1 MKIPRQMSLGFGLMT
16 ALLLVLSA
24 FALFVVNGLSRNLHQ
39 IAHNTVPSLIIV
51 SDIRV
56 SLRELEKD
64 ILEYIAAS
72 PSQRAEMDKAIQ
84 TTYDVMTERAASY
97 EKFMSDEKDRQ
108 LFESAMQAVQSGR
121 LEFEKL
127 TEIIRSAGMSG
138 ELSTSPQYTAATYQM
153 TSKVMPQF
161 RKSID
166 LLEQDVAYNLSL
178 SDKSAAESDRFASLG
193 WMGVVAAAAGSVL
206 IALILGTVITRRI
219 NSTLTSFAQQLRD
232 AAQNTAVGAEQMG
245 NISSELASRANEQA
259 ASVEETSASLEEM
272 ASMTRSTAAN
282 AAKASALSSSTK
294 SVATESQATMEDML
308 TAMSAIE
315 SSSIEVAKI
324 VKRIDEIAFQTNI
337 LALNAAVEAARAG
350 EAGAGFAVVA
360 DEVRALAQRSAVAA
374 KETAEKIDA
383 AIADSQRGSRN
394 CAKVEAAL
402 KSIQARIVE
411 TDLLV
416 AEIASAA
423 DDQSTGIDQINT
435 AIVQLDQVTQANA
448 ASSQQSA
455 ATAEELRAQTNA
467 LNTVVD
473 ALAKL
478 VGSQIAESEASRAP
492 ESLTKPALSPGRT
505 DVQGEFV

>member
-1 MKIPRQMSLGFGLMT
+1 MNVPRQMSLGFGLMT

-24 FALFVVNGLSRNLHQ
+24 FSLFVVNGLSRNLHQ

-72 PSQRAEMDKAIQ
+72 PSQRGEMDGAIRK
-84 TTYDVMTERAASY
+84 TYDVMAERAASY
-97 EKFMSDEKDRQ
+97 EKFISDEKDKE
-108 LFESAMQAVQSGR
+108 LFESAMQAVKFGR

-127 TEIIRSAGMSG
+127 TEIIRTAEVSG
-138 ELSTSPQYTAATYQM
+138 QLATSPQYTAATYHM

-178 SDKSAAESDRFASLG
+178 SDKAADESDRFASLG
-193 WMGVVAAAAGSVL
+193 WIGVVAAAVGAVL
-206 IALILGTVITRRI
+206 IAVLLGVVITRRI
-219 NSTLTSFAQQLRD
+219 ASTLTSFAQQLRD

-245 NISSELASRANEQA
+245 NISSELASRASEQA

-282 AAKASALSSSTK
+282 AAKASALSSGTK
-294 SVATESQATMEDML
+294 SVATDSQVTMEEML
-308 TAMSAIE
+308 RAMSAIE
-315 SSSIEVAKI
+315 KSSIEVAKI

-383 AIADSQRGSRN
+383 AIADSQRGSQN
-394 CAKVEAAL
+394 CSKVEAAL
-402 KSIQARIVE
+402 KSIQGKIVE

-423 DDQSTGIDQINT
+423 DDQSKGIEQINT
-435 AIVQLDQVTQANA
+435 AIVQLDHVTQANA

-478 VGSQIAESEASRAP
+478 VGSNMAESESGRAP
-492 ESLTKPALSPGRT
+492 AMLTTAALSPRRIEA
-505 DVQGEFV
+505 QGEFV